1 MSISEAKLIW
11 RDGELVPWAEAT
23 THVLSHGL
31 HYGTSMFEGIRVYDT
46 PNGPCGFRLADH
58 VARLFASAQIY
69 AMEIPYSHQ
78 ELVEACHETVQA
90 NDLSS
95 AYLRP
100 IAFYGYGEIGVAPGP
115 AAPVNVAIAA
125 FPWGAYLGEE
135 GRANGVDVCVS
146 SWRRPAPGTIPMAAK
161 AAGNY
166 LSGFLISREAKRNGY
181 AEGIALDV
189 DGRLSEGA
197 GENLFI
203 VRDGMLLT
211 PPASASILSG
221 ITRDSVIKLAAQMG
235 IKTREEALPREIL
248 YVADELFFTGTAAEI
263 TPIRSV
269 DGRATKANGC
279 GPITKALQDRF
290 FGLFTGKTA
299 DVENWLEPISQ
310 TTRQEK
316 DNVVKVA
323 V

>member
-1 MSISEAKLIW
+1 MSITEAKYIW
-11 RDGELVPWAEAT
+11 RDGQIVPWAEAT

-31 HYGTSMFEGIRVYDT
+31 HYGTAMFEGIRVYDT
-46 PNGPCGFRLADH
+46 PDGPCGFRLNEH
-58 VARLFASAQIY
+58 ISRLFSSARMY
-69 AMEIPYSHQ
+69 AMQIPYTEEQ
-78 ELVEACHETVQA
+78 LVDACHQMVRMNNLT
-90 NDLSS
+90 S

-115 AAPVNVAIAA
+115 DAPVNVAIAA
-125 FPWGAYLGEE
+125 FPWGAYLGEA
-135 GRANGVDVCVS
+135 GRADGVDVCIS

-203 VRDGMLLT
+203 VQGKTLYT
-211 PPASASILSG
+211 PPASSSILSG
-221 ITRDSVIKLAAQMG
+221 ITRDSVIVLAKKMG
-235 IKTREEALPREIL
+235 LKVREQPLPREML

-263 TPIRSV
+263 TPIKSV
-269 DGRATKANGC
+269 DGTPTRVTAC
-279 GPITKALQDRF
+279 GPITRALQNQF
-290 FGLFTGKTA
+290 FGLFNGSTK
-299 DVENWLEPISQ
+299 DSENWLEPIRNTQ
-310 TTRQEK
+310 LQEVS
-316 DNVVKVA
+316 NVA
-323 V
+323 

>member
-1 MSISEAKLIW
+1 MSITEAQFIW
-11 RDGELVPWAEAT
+11 RDGQIIPWAEAT

-46 PNGPCGFRLADH
+46 PEGPCGFRLTEH
-58 VARLFASAQIY
+58 VARLFSSARIY
-69 AMEIPYSHQ
+69 AMDIPFEEA
-78 ELVEACHETVQA
+78 ELVEACREIVRV
-90 NDLSS
+90 NNLSS

-100 IAFYGYGEIGVAPGP
+100 IAYFGYGDIGVSPSDDT
-115 AAPVNVAIAA
+115 PVNVAIAA
-125 FPWGAYLGEE
+125 FPWGAYLGEA
-135 GRANGVDVCVS
+135 GRQNGVDVCVS
-146 SWRRPAPGTIPMAAK
+146 SWRRPAPGTIPMGAK

-203 VRDGMLLT
+203 VKGETLHT
-211 PPASASILSG
+211 PPASSSILSG
-221 ITRDSVIKLAAQMG
+221 ITRDSVMTLARKMG
-235 IKTREEALPREIL
+235 LRVREEPLPREML

-269 DGRATKANGC
+269 DGTKTKAKGC
-279 GPITKALQDRF
+279 GPITRALQDQF
-290 FGLFTGKTA
+290 FGLFNGTTEDTEG
-299 DVENWLEPISQ
+299 WLEPIGSAASKE
-310 TTRQEK
+310 TAH
-316 DNVVKVA
+316 VA
-323 V
+323 

>member
-1 MSISEAKLIW
+1 MSISEADYIW
-11 RDGELVPWAEAT
+11 RDGQIIPWAEAT

-46 PNGPCGFRLADH
+46 PDGPCGFRLSEH
-58 VARLFASAQIY
+58 IARLYASARIY
-69 AMEIPYSHQ
+69 AMDIPYAED
-78 ELVEACHETVQA
+78 ELVEACRKIVQV
-90 NDLSS
+90 NNLSS

-100 IAFYGYGEIGVAPGP
+100 IAFFGYGDIGVAPGP
-115 AAPVNVAIAA
+115 DSPVNVAIAA
-125 FPWGAYLGEE
+125 FPWGAYLGEA
-135 GRANGVDVCVS
+135 GRQNGVDVCVS
-146 SWRRPAPGTIPMAAK
+146 SWRRPAPGTLPMGAK

-181 AEGIALDV
+181 AEGIAMDV

-203 VRDGMLLT
+203 VKDETLYT

-221 ITRDSVIKLAAQMG
+221 ITRDSVMKLAKKMG
-235 IKTREEALPREIL
+235 YAVREEALPREML

-269 DGRATKANGC
+269 DGTKTHAKGC
-279 GPITKALQDRF
+279 GPITRKLQDAF
-290 FGLFTGKTA
+290 FGLFNGKTE
-299 DVENWLEPISQ
+299 DTEGWLEPIGKPIS
-310 TTRQEK
+310 EEVS
-316 DNVVKVA
+316 NVA
-323 V
+323 

>member
-11 RDGELVPWAEAT
+11 RDGDLVPWAEAT

-69 AMEIPYSHQ
+69 AMEIPFSHQ
-78 ELVEACHETVQA
+78 QLVAACHETVQA

-115 AAPVNVAIAA
+115 AAPINVAIAA

-135 GRANGVDVCVS
+135 GRTNGVDVCVS
-146 SWRRPAPGTIPMAAK
+146 SWRRPAPGTIPMGAK

-166 LSGFLISREAKRNGY
+166 LSGFLISREAKSNGY

-211 PPASASILSG
+211 PPASSSILSG

-269 DGRATKANGC
+269 DGRKTKANGC

-299 DVENWLEPISQ
+299 DVENWLEPIGQ
-310 TTRQEK
+310 TTKQEK

>member
-1 MSISEAKLIW
+1 MSISEAKFIW
-11 RDGELVPWAEAT
+11 RDGQIIPWAEAT

-46 PNGPCGFRLADH
+46 PDGPCGFRLTEH
-58 VARLFASAQIY
+58 IARLFASAKIY
-69 AMEIPYSHQ
+69 AMDIPFSEK
-78 ELVEACHETVQA
+78 ELVEACREIVRV
-90 NDLSS
+90 NKLSS

-100 IAFYGYGEIGVAPGP
+100 IAYHGYGDIGVSPGP
-115 AAPVNVAIAA
+115 DTPINVAIAA
-125 FPWGAYLGEE
+125 FPWGAYLGEA
-135 GRANGVDVCVS
+135 GRQNGVDVCVS
-146 SWRRPAPGTIPMAAK
+146 SWRRPAPGTLPMGAK

-203 VRDGMLLT
+203 VKGKTLYT
-211 PPASASILSG
+211 PPSASSILSG
-221 ITRDSVIKLAAQMG
+221 LTRDTVMILAKKSG
-235 IKTREEALPREIL
+235 LEIREEPLPREML

-269 DGRATKANGC
+269 DGNKTYARGC
-279 GPITKALQDRF
+279 GPITRALQDQF
-290 FGLFTGKTA
+290 FGLFNGTTKDTEG
-299 DVENWLEPISQ
+299 WLEPIGQSAP
-310 TTRQEK
+310 REVV
-316 DNVVKVA
+316 NVA
-323 V
+323 

>member
-1 MSISEAKLIW
+1 MSISEAKYIW
-11 RDGELVPWAEAT
+11 RDGQMLPWAEAT

-46 PNGPCGFRLADH
+46 PNGPCGFRLTEH
-58 VARLFASAQIY
+58 VARLFASARIY
-69 AMEIPYSHQ
+69 AMEIPFEEE
-78 ELVEACHETVQA
+78 ELVEACRETVRVNQ
-90 NDLSS
+90 LTS

-100 IAFYGYGEIGVAPGP
+100 IAYHGYGDIGVAPGP
-115 AAPVNVAIAA
+115 DTPINVAIAA
-125 FPWGAYLGEE
+125 FPWGAYLGEA
-135 GRANGVDVCVS
+135 GRQNGVDVCVS
-146 SWRRPAPGTIPMAAK
+146 SWRRPAPGTIPMSAK

-203 VRDGMLLT
+203 VKGETLHT
-211 PPASASILSG
+211 PPAASSILSG
-221 ITRDSVIKLAAQMG
+221 ITRDTVMKLAVKMG
-235 IKTREEALPREIL
+235 FNIREEPLPREML

-269 DGRATKANGC
+269 DGTKTLARGC
-279 GPITKALQDRF
+279 GPITRALQDQF
-290 FGLFTGKTA
+290 FGLFNGKTP
-299 DVENWLEPISQ
+299 DTEGWLEPIGVSS
-310 TTRQEK
+310 TREVS
-316 DNVVKVA
+316 NVA
-323 V
+323 